1 MPKMTLTYFDAPVS
15 RGEECRLAL
24 HVAGL
29 PFEDERLNEAQWAA
43 RKASTPYGAVP
54 VLTIEGHRPV
64 AQSNAILRLIGG
76 MHGLLPQDA
85 YESAR
90 HEAVLAAVEDMRAK
104 LGPTGR
110 IKDPAEKKRA
120 REELASGFLPEW
132 AGHLEQQVG
141 EPFIG
146 GATLSVADLKVF
158 VVLTPLLKGAID
170 HIPADTFKKFLKL
183 LRLYEAVKSH
193 PKVVAW
199 YARS

>member
-24 HVAGL
+24 HVAGV
-29 PFEDERLNEAQWAA
+29 PFEDERLTGPQWEG
-43 RKASTPYGAVP
+43 RRASTPYGALP
-54 VLTIEGHRPV
+54 VLTIEGQRPV

-76 MHGLLPQDA
+76 MHGLLPKDA

-90 HEAVLAAVEDMRAK
+90 HEAVLGAVEDMRAK

-120 REELASGFLPEW
+120 REELASGFLQEW
-132 AGHLEQQVG
+132 AGHLEQQTG
-141 EPFIG
+141 EPFVG
-146 GATLSVADLKVF
+146 GATMSVADLKIF
-158 VVLTPLLKGAID
+158 VALTPLLKGAID
-170 HIPADTFKKFLKL
+170 HIPADTFKKFPKL

-199 YARS
+199 YARA

>member
-158 VVLTPLLKGAID
+158 VALTPLLKGAID
-170 HIPADTFKKFLKL
+170 HIPADTFKKFPKL